1 MFYLS
6 TCVQLDLTSACGS
19 GDQSKTWVPQIGSPA
34 WMQIHKV
41 VDSGADAAAGEHL
54 ASNQEPGY
62 ALKVSNALAMYLR
75 SLLSLSLSGLSLSL
89 SLFLSLSLNTHTHH
103 ADVIQG

>member
-1 MFYLS
+1 
-6 TCVQLDLTSACGS
+6 
-19 GDQSKTWVPQIGSPA
+19 
-34 WMQIHKV
+34 MQTHKV

-75 SLLSLSLSGLSLSL
+75 SLSLSLSLSMS
-89 SLFLSLSLNTHTHH
+89 NR
-103 ADVIQG
+103 